1 MALLWELLPTL
12 CYSIDKYTDINSTG
26 MKLIKPLKNNIYIS
40 CHMHYILTNH
50 YHINFTSLKDKAH
63 LFSNIVITIN

>member
-12 CYSIDKYTDINSTG
+12 CYSIDKYTNINSTG
-26 MKLIKPLKNNIYIS
+26 MKLIKSLKFNTYFLPYALHLNKS
-40 CHMHYILTNH
+40 
-50 YHINFTSLKDKAH
+50 YHINFSLLKDKAQ